1 MKHRVLIVDDER
13 NLCLMLGQMLELA
26 GHVVESAATGEAALE
41 LLDRNSFDV
50 AFLDVRLPGMD
61 GIKTLSRIRES
72 HPSVGVIMMSG
83 HGTIETAVRAVR
95 QGAVDFLEK
104 PLSRDQVLLTLD
116 QVLELQRL
124 QKENRRLRTAVGDG
138 ELIGNAPAMDE
149 LRGRIAQVA
158 PTAATVLIQGESG
171 SGKELVARAIH
182 RQSRRAEG
190 TFLALNCAAIP
201 AELIESELFGHTRG
215 AFTGAVAERAG
226 VFEAASGGTLL
237 LDEIGDMPLS
247 LQAKLLR
254 VLESGEF
261 VPVGGTEPRQAD
273 VRIVAA
279 THRDLEA
286 HVAGGEFRQDLFHR
300 LNVVPLRVP
309 PLRERLEDVP
319 LLAGAFLEQ
328 AVARQQL
335 PARRFGTDGLQ
346 ALGRYRWPGNVRE
359 LRNLVERLA
368 ILAPGELINAT
379 FVDAELSGIVAGPD
393 AGQGLRGIV
402 EQCERDAIAQAVRG
416 SKGNVAEAARRLGL
430 ERAHLY
436 KKARALGMNLREI

>member
-1 MKHRVLIVDDER
+1 MKHRLLIVDDER

-26 GHVVESAATGEAALE
+26 GHLVESAETGEAALE
-41 LLDRNSFDV
+41 FLDRESFDV
-50 AFLDVRLPGMD
+50 VFLDVRLPGID
-61 GIKTLSRIRES
+61 GLKALSRIRDL
-72 HPSVGVIMMSG
+72 HPTVSVIMMSG

-116 QVLELQRL
+116 QALELQRL
-124 QKENRRLRTAVGDG
+124 QKENRRLRAAVGDG
-138 ELIGNAPAMDE
+138 ELIGDAPAMEE

-158 PTAATVLIQGESG
+158 PTSATVLVLGESG

-182 RQSRRAEG
+182 RQSRRADG

-226 VFEAASGGTLL
+226 VFETASGGTLL
-237 LDEIGDMPLS
+237 LDEIGDMPMP

-261 VPVGGTEPRQAD
+261 VPVGGSGPRQAD

-279 THRDLEA
+279 THRDLEG
-286 HVAGGEFRQDLFHR
+286 HVADGGFRQDLFHR

-335 PARRFGTDGLQ
+335 PARRFGADGLR

-368 ILAPGELINAT
+368 ILAPGELIDAV
-379 FVDAELSGIVAGPD
+379 FVEAELSGDVAGPD

-402 EQCERDAIAQAVRG
+402 EQCERDAIARAVRG
-416 SKGNVAEAARRLGL
+416 SEGNVAEAARRLGL